1 MKKTLVFIAS
11 FLLIL
16 TLTGCTKTKEF
27 TVSFETN
34 APEKI
39 NAVTV
44 KEGAEVALPEAPEKE
59 GYIFEGW
66 HLGEEPFDSKTKVS
80 EDLVLTAYWSLDL
93 GEEVIPDSKKAYE
106 VTFLFHSGIKDATIK
121 VEENKKVKEPAKPSR
136 TGYTFEGWYLGK
148 KKFDF
153 KTKIKKDIKLEAKW
167 GKVVEKETLKE
178 NPKETPKEDPKPVNV
193 SSIKLN
199 SSEITLEKGK
209 TFQIKTTFTPSN
221 STDTTLTYKSSNT
234 NVATVDSKGVVTA
247 KANNKSVATI
257 TVTSH
262 NGKTASLKVNAINS
276 VTSGRMVFDN
286 APRTNHAITQHGNG
300 GQSAITYKLL
310 LVGEDYKSITWTQTG
325 TGGSTMSNCSGLK
338 CTIKAAND
346 GITYKRTVTLT
357 AKIEKYDGKFLE
369 IKQNVVIE
377 GPFSITHSNGN
388 NPITNLDIL
397 HEETKSVIA
406 LAGRVGYFN
415 LHSPHSTISVTRVN
429 PRYDITCNLDAATIP
444 REFTAT
450 SDAGQV
456 YKFNVTCK
464 ARQ

>member
-1 MKKTLVFIAS
+1 MKKTLVFMAS
-11 FLLIL
+11 LLLIF

-39 NAVTV
+39 NEITV
-44 KEGAEVALPEAPEKE
+44 KDGSEVNLPATPEKE
-59 GYIFEGW
+59 GYTFEGW
-66 HLGEEPFDSKTKVS
+66 YLEDEPFDSKTKVS
-80 EDLVLTAYWSLDL
+80 EDIKLTAHWSLDMK
-93 GEEVIPDSKKAYE
+93 EEVIPDSKKAYK
-106 VTFLFHSGIKDATIK
+106 VTFKFHGGIKDATIK

-167 GKVVEKETLKE
+167 EKVVEKEV
-178 NPKETPKEDPKPVNV
+178 PKETPKEDPKPVDV

-221 STDTTLTYKSSNT
+221 ATDTTLTYKSSNT

-276 VTSGRMVFDN
+276 VTSGRMAFDN
-286 APRTNHAITQHGNG
+286 AVNTHHAITQHGNG
-300 GQSAITYKLL
+300 GQSELTYKLL
-310 LVGEDYKSITWTQTG
+310 LVGEDYKSISWTQTG
-325 TGGSTMSNCSGLK
+325 TGGSEMSNCSGLK
-338 CTIKAAND
+338 CTIKAKND
-346 GITYKRTVTLT
+346 SETKIRTVTLT

-377 GPFSITHSNGN
+377 GPFSITHSNGTS
-388 NPITNLDIL
+388 PITNLDIPYGV
-397 HEETKSVIA
+397 TKSVMS
-406 LAGRVGYFN
+406 LAGRVNYFN
-415 LHSPHSTISVTRVN
+415 THSPHSDVDATRVN
-429 PRYDITCNLDAATIP
+429 STYDITCITSAAP
-444 REFTAT
+444 RVHEFTAK
-450 SDAGQV
+450 SAAGQV

-464 ARQ
+464 P